1 MSECQQCPK
10 NTISTAG
17 ADSCTPCE
25 TGQQA
30 NSQKTQCGKQT
41 IIEKNIHNNE
51 KLSFKISLNQI
62 SIQVSIAQSNLQ
74 TLQTPAKVEP
84 TKTVLC
90 QSVNSVQKTLS
101 VKRVLDCACLVLND
115 LLPMEIKQNAVN
127 YMYIVL

>member
-1 MSECQQCPK
+1 MSECQQCSE

-17 ADSCTPCE
+17 ADSCTLCD

-41 IIEKNIHNNE
+41 IIKKNKYQNE

-62 SIQVSIAQSNLQ
+62 SIQVSIAQSNLE
-74 TLQTPAKVEP
+74 TLQSPAKVAP

-90 QSVNSVQKTLS
+90 QSVNCVQKTPS
-101 VKRVLDCACLVLND
+101 VKRVLDCASLVLND
-115 LLPMEIKQNAVN
+115 LLPMEIEQNAVI
-127 YMYIVL
+127 YMYIVP